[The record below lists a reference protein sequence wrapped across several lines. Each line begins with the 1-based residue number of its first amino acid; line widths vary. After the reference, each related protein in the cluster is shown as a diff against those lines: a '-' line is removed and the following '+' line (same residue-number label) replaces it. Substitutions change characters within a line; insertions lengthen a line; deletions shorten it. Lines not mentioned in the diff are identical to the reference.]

1 MHGTKFMS
9 NYTNIKEAHVAA
21 EIKTSENMVQ
31 NLTLKLLIPMDLSV
45 RSEITEAEITEL
57 TESFK
62 IHGVLE
68 PLVVRPS
75 QEGKFEI
82 VCGLRRFKAA
92 QKAGLTALPCIVK
105 KMDDCAVME
114 AMLVENMQRKDLSD
128 YELGRWFKLIMEKY
142 PEKFPNQEAV
152 ADRFN
157 ISRQLVGYLIAHY
170 EAIEQIKQTVSP
182 NIATRVAM
190 LPERITR
197 EVRRA
202 PPELQPKIVEA
213 TVKHELSARE
223 VKDVVDAVTPPSVE
237 GVSEEELMRRTQE
250 REKREKAK
258 KPKEANLI
266 KALSEWY
273 PDPLT
278 RFALERIGHDA
289 SVGMAKECTKDFLE
303 MLVCSLK
310 DDVLERTWQNSLK
323 WNK

>member
-1 MHGTKFMS
+1 
-9 NYTNIKEAHVAA
+9 
-21 EIKTSENMVQ
+21 
-31 NLTLKLLIPMDLSV
+31 
-45 RSEITEAEITEL
+45 
-57 TESFK
+57 
-62 IHGVLE
+62 
-68 PLVVRPS
+68 
-75 QEGKFEI
+75 
-82 VCGLRRFKAA
+82 
-92 QKAGLTALPCIVK
+92 
-105 KMDDCAVME
+105 ME

-202 PPELQPKIVEA
+202 PPELQPKIVEVA
-213 TVKHELSARE
+213 VKQELSARE

-237 GVSEEELMRRTQE
+237 GLSEEELMRRAQE
-250 REKREKAK
+250 RVQKEREQRAKAK
-258 KPKEANLI
+258 KSKEASLI
-266 KALSEWY
+266 KALAEWY
-273 PDPLT
+273 PDPLI
-278 RFALERIGHDA
+278 RFVLERIGYDV
-289 SVGMAKECTKDFLE
+289 SIRMARKCAKDFLE

>member
-1 MHGTKFMS
+1 
-9 NYTNIKEAHVAA
+9 
-21 EIKTSENMVQ
+21 
-31 NLTLKLLIPMDLSV
+31 
-45 RSEITEAEITEL
+45 
-57 TESFK
+57 
-62 IHGVLE
+62 
-68 PLVVRPS
+68 
-75 QEGKFEI
+75 
-82 VCGLRRFKAA
+82 
-92 QKAGLTALPCIVK
+92 
-105 KMDDCAVME
+105 ME

-237 GVSEEELMRRTQE
+237 QVSEEELMRRTQE